1 MLKNHL
7 ITAWRNITKR
17 KSLTLTNTLGLYA
30 ALVFVLLMGAYIWQV
45 FQVNST
51 LRNKDRQ
58 YALQSKY
65 NEPGMGMELTTI
77 GALPKALKEEY
88 PNLIANYYRIDGL
101 TCIVA
106 YDEKIHE
113 ESASLGDPTLL
124 DMYGFE
130 LYEGDTKTA
139 LLSPSS
145 VVITE
150 ATALRYFGTKDAT
163 GKTLQIKNFNGD
175 IRPFTVTGVL
185 KPTTQNSVMELMP
198 AMRATIFLALGSQ
211 SYFGRDMDNWNN
223 LWIAGF
229 IELQEG
235 VTPAQLQQP
244 IKDLLTRHADPK
256 VAANLSPNIKPL
268 DTYHLEDNNGAMR
281 QMILILT
288 LTASFLLL
296 MAIINFINFTVG
308 QSLSRL
314 KEIGVRKIMGS
325 NSQLLMMQLLLEYI
339 IIVTLAGILAIFSYP
354 LFKPFFESLLGNSLP
369 EISAFPLSV
378 LIYFIVL
385 VVFIGLLS
393 GLYPAYKLAN
403 NSVTHAIKNQLK
415 NTTSKKTLRH
425 ALLFVQFAV
434 AIFVFICSLVISKQ
448 VNTFISEKLG
458 YNKERLLTVQVP
470 RDWSDTGLNRME
482 GIREQLSR
490 LPQIEAVSL
499 SYGVPGAFGDGVQQ
513 IKKLGA
519 SSTTDALMITADG
532 HFAETYQIPVIAG
545 QFLDLDKSYENNNI
559 KVVVNRKTATSLGYT
574 HPQEAIGQSIALFN
588 DRLTAEIAAVTE
600 DFYANTMHSHSP
612 AVFWFPTK
620 VNSQYRYLSI
630 RLKDGEMADKIK
642 ALEKE
647 WKHLLPDAPFE
658 FEFLDVAIA
667 RMYQTELQLKR
678 ASQTATVIS
687 ILIVILGII
696 GLTSLSVNSRIKEI
710 GIRKVL
716 GASGI
721 GLVLLFGKDFY
732 RIFLTSLSISI
743 PLVYLVMN
751 HWLERFAVKTSID
764 IISILLPT
772 ILLIVIVTI
781 FIASIIFWATRENIT
796 NSLRDE

>member
-30 ALVFVLLMGAYIWQV
+30 ALVFVLLIGAYIWQV

-65 NEPGMGMELTTI
+65 NEPGLGMELTTI

-150 ATALRYFGTKDAT
+150 ATALRYFGTRDAT

-175 IRPFTVTGVL
+175 IRPFAVTGVL

-198 AMRATIFLALGSQ
+198 AMRATIFLPLGSQ

-235 VTPAQLQQP
+235 VTPSQLQQP
-244 IKDLLTRHADPK
+244 IKDLLARHADPK

-268 DTYHLEDNNGAMR
+268 DTYYLEDNNGAMR

-325 NSQLLMMQLLLEYI
+325 NSRLLMMQLLLEYI
-339 IIVTLAGILAIFSYP
+339 IIVTLAGILAIISYP

-378 LIYFIVL
+378 LIYFIILVL
-385 VVFIGLLS
+385 FIGLLS

-403 NSVTHAIKNQLK
+403 NSVIHAIKNQLK

-513 IKKLGA
+513 VKKLGA

-532 HFAETYQIPVIAG
+532 HFADTYQIPVIAG

-559 KVVVNRKTATSLGYT
+559 KVVVNRKTATSLGYPN
-574 HPQEAIGQSIALFN
+574 PQEAIGQPIALFN

-600 DFYANTMHSHSP
+600 DFYANTMHSQSP
-612 AVFWFPTK
+612 AVVWFPTK

-667 RMYQTELQLKR
+667 RMY
-678 ASQTATVIS
+678 
-687 ILIVILGII
+687 
-696 GLTSLSVNSRIKEI
+696 
-710 GIRKVL
+710 
-716 GASGI
+716 
-721 GLVLLFGKDFY
+721 
-732 RIFLTSLSISI
+732 
-743 PLVYLVMN
+743 
-751 HWLERFAVKTSID
+751 
-764 IISILLPT
+764 
-772 ILLIVIVTI
+772 
-781 FIASIIFWATRENIT
+781 
-796 NSLRDE
+796 